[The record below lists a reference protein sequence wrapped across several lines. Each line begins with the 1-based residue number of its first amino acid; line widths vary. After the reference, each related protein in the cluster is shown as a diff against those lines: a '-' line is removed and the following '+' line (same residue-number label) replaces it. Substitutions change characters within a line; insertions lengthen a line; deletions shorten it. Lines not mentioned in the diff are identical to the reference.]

1 MFKFTR
7 NHILLTMIVV
17 VSALFLVSPALA
29 QDGTSLQLSDIGRL
43 LAPRTGTALLFD
55 IMLYLLF
62 FLGMINSLLIP
73 DKQLFQ
79 TMLNVSVIAAAI
91 LSKLLVGGEFYDTF
105 ADGNVYTFPPCDFP
119 VFIINVWMF
128 VMPMIVAGM
137 LRSVKGKKTNAVA
150 ISIMMGLI
158 GGAYFFL
165 FWATEQQGCSTA
177 PKPGDFEQEQGQ
189 PGIMLFIVAVWA
201 LPVLEYRARQIVRIL
216 RNRNQD

>member
-43 LAPRTGTALLFD
+43 LAPRTGTDLLFD

-62 FLGMINSLLIP
+62 FLGMVNSLLIP

-137 LRSVKGKKTNAVA
+137 LRSVKG
-150 ISIMMGLI
+150 
-158 GGAYFFL
+158 
-165 FWATEQQGCSTA
+165 
-177 PKPGDFEQEQGQ
+177 
-189 PGIMLFIVAVWA
+189 
-201 LPVLEYRARQIVRIL
+201 
-216 RNRNQD
+216 